1 VKIEA
6 EDSRRDPSHREEAGH
21 ELSDLRPGYVGVFAI
36 GLAIVIGAAVIITSL
51 LMQYQAVEHA
61 RQQTPVPPLAGER
74 QATPRPRLQVD
85 APNELRQ
92 MRQAEEAVLNS
103 YGWVDKSAGIVRIP
117 VDRAMEILS
126 KKGLPSRKQ
135 EEKRQ

>member
-1 VKIEA
+1 MQA
-6 EDSRRDPSHREEAGH
+6 EESRRDSSHREEVGH
-21 ELSDLRPGYVGVFAI
+21 ELSDLKPGYVGVFAI
-36 GLAIVIGAAVIITSL
+36 GLAIVIGAAAIITSL
-51 LMQYQAVEHA
+51 FMQYRTVEHA
-61 RQQTPVPPLAGER
+61 RQQTPVPSLAGER
-74 QATPRPRLQVD
+74 QATPQPRLQVD

-103 YGWVDKSAGIVRIP
+103 YGWVDKDAGIVRIP

-135 EEKRQ
+135 EEKKR